1 MVVLDVPPRQ
11 LVRRRHVVVGTEN
24 QAGVRSAEERPQR
37 LDLAR
42 LRLLAGDHVA
52 QPEDEQGVGVG
63 QVAFVER
70 GAETGLVDVR

>member
-1 MVVLDVPPRQ
+1 MSRTANSSDAATSWWGPRT
-11 LVRRRHVVVGTEN
+11 R
-24 QAGVRSAEERPQR
+24 QASGLPRNARSASTSPGS
-37 LDLAR
+37 AV
-42 LRLLAGDHVA
+42 AGDHVA